1 MTNEE
6 YKQLSIKEFTEAAK
20 RYEGDHAGL
29 YEMCKKDYPDIL
41 EELEKE
47 SFIDLL
53 DAGCGPAPMISLL
66 SEKYPDRH
74 YTGLDLTPAMIEEA
88 KKKNIPNAVFV
99 VGDCENFPFEEN
111 SFDAIICSMSFHH
124 YPNPQAFFNSVKRCL
139 PPKGRLILRDV
150 TSDNK
155 PLVWLMNKI
164 EMPLANLCGHR
175 DVQVPTRDLVYKCC
189 KKENPKI
196 KDEMA
201 VSIVK
206 QLDYDFSQADQDKTM
221 RSGVIARTIVLD
233 KMVDE
238 YLDKHKNTIVI
249 NIACGLDTR
258 CYRMKGKYIRW
269 YNLDL
274 PETIN
279 IRKQFLPET
288 GPIYQIAKSAMDET
302 YTNTIHNEGEDVLV
316 IIEGLTMYL
325 TEIDIKK
332 IFSIIEHAFSNVT
345 IMVEVMS
352 PFMVKH
358 IKEKS
363 IEGSHAKFTWGIK
376 NGKKLEK
383 LTPSFSFLKE
393 VSLVEE

>member
-47 SFIDLL
+47 PFIDLL

-74 YTGLDLTPAMIEEA
+74 YIGLDLTPAMIEEA

-99 VGDCENFPFEEN
+99 VGDYENFPFEEN

-139 PPKGRLILRDV
+139 RPKGRLILRDV

-164 EMPLANLCGHR
+164 EMPLANLFGHG

-189 KKENPKI
+189 KE
-196 KDEMA
+196 A
-201 VSIVK
+201 
-206 QLDYDFSQADQDKTM
+206 
-221 RSGVIARTIVLD
+221 
-233 KMVDE
+233 
-238 YLDKHKNTIVI
+238 
-249 NIACGLDTR
+249 GL
-258 CYRMKGKYIRW
+258 KVEKF
-269 YNLDL
+269 
-274 PETIN
+274 E
-279 IRKQFLPET
+279 IRKGMRLHCVVR
-288 GPIYQIAKSAMDET
+288 K
-302 YTNTIHNEGEDVLV
+302 EGDS
-316 IIEGLTMYL
+316 
-325 TEIDIKK
+325 K
-332 IFSIIEHAFSNVT
+332 
-345 IMVEVMS
+345 
-352 PFMVKH
+352 
-358 IKEKS
+358 
-363 IEGSHAKFTWGIK
+363 
-376 NGKKLEK
+376 
-383 LTPSFSFLKE
+383 
-393 VSLVEE
+393 